1 MPRLAKEGF
10 AFYSV
15 VTPSVALEYEL
26 PIWGNLEGDELVC
39 MDELDELAHEYATF
53 VRMSRYEVL

>member
-1 MPRLAKEGF
+1 MRFAREGY

-26 PIWGNLEGDELVC
+26 PIWGDLQGDELTC
-39 MDELDELAHEYATF
+39 MDELDELAHEYGTS
-53 VRMSRYEVL
+53 VQMNRYEVL